1 MNHKLHDII
10 KSRNIVIPLYIYKL
24 FPKLNIDLETFIFL
38 MYLYSFGDKI
48 VFDPNAISQ
57 ELGISIEQVL
67 NITDKLTNAKLV
79 KFEVIKN
86 DKNIREEFLSMEYF
100 YEKLSLLVI
109 EEKEDSK
116 ESHDMSNIY
125 DSIEKEFGRVL
136 SPIEYEIIKAWREN
150 NNSDEIILEALKE
163 AVFNGVTNL
172 RYMDKILS
180 EWQKKGIK
188 TVEDVHK
195 NKKEYKSNSEKVEIF
210 EYNWLDDDE

>member
-1 MNHKLHDII
+1 MNHKLQDII
-10 KSRNIVIPLYIYKL
+10 KSGNIVIPLYIYKL
-24 FPKLNIDLETFIFL
+24 YPKLNIDLETFMFL
-38 MYLYSFGDKI
+38 MYLYSFKDKI
-48 VFDPNAISQ
+48 IFDTNKMAS
-57 ELGISIEQVL
+57 ELGISVEQVL
-67 NITDKLTNAKLV
+67 NYTDKLTTSKLI

-86 DKNIREEFLSMEYF
+86 DKNIREEYISLEFF
-100 YEKLSLLVI
+100 YEKISLLMI
-109 EEKEDSK
+109 ETKEDNDK
-116 ESHDMSNIY
+116 QHDMSNIY

-188 TVEDVHK
+188 TVDDVNKNKREHK
-195 NKKEYKSNSEKVEIF
+195 NNSEKMEIF
-210 EYNWLDDDE
+210 EYNWLEDDE